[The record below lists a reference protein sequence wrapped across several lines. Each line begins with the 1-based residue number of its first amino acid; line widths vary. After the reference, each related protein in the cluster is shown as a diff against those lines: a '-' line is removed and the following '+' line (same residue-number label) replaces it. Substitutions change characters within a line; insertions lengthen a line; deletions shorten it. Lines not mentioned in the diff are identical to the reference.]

1 MHRRAVS
8 FEMTKLL
15 IVFTPARR
23 AKLQLRPQ
31 RAAAVVHCERAA
43 ALVHCERVAAL
54 VDRDVRSSNARRTVA
69 SWARHSQM
77 ARCRAC
83 DNVVV
88 YVRHSFCTSSTIS
101 ASAATY

>member
-1 MHRRAVS
+1 MHPRAVW

-15 IVFTPARR
+15 IVFTPARQ
-23 AKLQLRPQ
+23 AKLQLMPQ
-31 RAAAVVHCERAA
+31 RVTV
-43 ALVHCERVAAL
+43 
-54 VDRDVRSSNARRTVA
+54 VDRDVRSSSARRTVA